1 MESEKFLYRSQRHPL
16 LMSALLAALFVRSLV
31 PDGFMP
37 AEGEMV
43 ELCTLHGPRTVM
55 TDPATGEILEIEDEQ
70 AMPPCPWWL
79 ALSSLAALELPALR
93 ILFAATL
100 PPQAPQLTLPVYRAS
115 LALPP
120 ARAPPVVLST

>member
-1 MESEKFLYRSQRHPL
+1 MNAFRRHPL

-43 ELCTLHGPRTVM
+43 ELCTQHGPRTVM
-55 TDPATGEILEIEDEQ
+55 TDPATGEIIEVEDEQ
-70 AMPPCPWWL
+70 AVPPCPWWL
-79 ALSSLAALELPALR
+79 ALSSLAALEVPALD
-93 ILFAATL
+93 IPLEAAL
-100 PPQAPQLTLPVYRAS
+100 PPQVPKLSLPVSRAS

-120 ARAPPVVLST
+120 ARAPPATLST